1 MPADTGYQTEYISI
15 PAVTATY
22 LTERDTFG
30 QLCRDYQVSR
40 KTGYDWTAVEHRKNQ
55 REFRTAD

>member
-40 KTGYDWTAVEHRKNQ
+40 KTGYD
-55 REFRTAD
+55 